1 MKPVRVG
8 IAGHMGSGK
17 SEAADALKEFDPV
30 IIDADA
36 EAKSLMGESAE
47 LKSHLTRSFGSDI
60 LIGERIDFP
69 VLGHR
74 AFASRERLTAL
85 NRIVHPPLVQ
95 KLRQAVGRCGRPL
108 CILDAALIPLWDI
121 EDWFNVLLWIRAP
134 YAVRLSRLKGS
145 VSLSEEELTRRMD
158 LQESMMPPP
167 SSPPW
172 SVVSNDGSLGQFHK
186 CVRSTVE
193 PGLSERGG
201 NNE

>member
-36 EAKSLMGESAE
+36 EAKSLMSENAE
-47 LKSHLTRSFGSDI
+47 LKSYLTRSFGSDI
-60 LIGERIDFP
+60 LSGKRVDFP

-74 AFASRERLTAL
+74 AFASRERLAAL

-95 KLRQAVGRCGRPL
+95 RLRQAVGRCGRPL

-134 YAVRLSRLKGS
+134 YAVRLSRLKRS

-167 SSPPW
+167 TSPPW
-172 SVVSNDGSLGQFHK
+172 SVVSNEGSLGQFHK

-193 PGLSERGG
+193 HGLSERGG
-201 NNE
+201 E